1 MLSGLSGAI
10 KRWVVVYYLN
20 LGREDVIG
28 DTAVPLDAD
37 KPTPE
42 IIDVMLNGSL
52 GRSFYQP
59 PVTSHT
65 GRSATSR
72 PC

>member
-1 MLSGLSGAI
+1 MAEHAGQFFEESIVSGLSGDAI
-10 KRWVVVYYLN
+10 QRRVAVYNLD

-42 IIDVMLNGSL
+42 IIDAMLNGSL
-52 GRSFYQP
+52 G
-59 PVTSHT
+59 
-65 GRSATSR
+65 
-72 PC
+72 